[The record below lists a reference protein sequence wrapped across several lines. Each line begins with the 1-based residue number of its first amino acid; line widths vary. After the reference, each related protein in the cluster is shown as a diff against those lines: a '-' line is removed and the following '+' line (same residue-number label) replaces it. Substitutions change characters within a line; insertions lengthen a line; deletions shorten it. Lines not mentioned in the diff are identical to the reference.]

1 MKTALV
7 AGGTG
12 LIGNQLLQMLL
23 ASDRYDQVKAI
34 TRTDLPMNHAKLVQI
49 KVDFRRLDDFKDALT
64 ADDVFCCLGTT
75 MAKARSEK
83 KFREVDYDYP
93 MALASLSLAQGA
105 KQFLLVSAL
114 GANKQSS
121 IFYNLVKGQ
130 LEEAVTKLEF
140 RTIHIFRP
148 SLLLGPRAE
157 HRSAEEAA
165 KFFYKIFGSLIPAK
179 YKAIGADKVAKAMI
193 HFATQEERGIW
204 IHESRDLQRF

>member
-7 AGGTG
+7 AGSTG
-12 LIGNQLLQMLL
+12 LIGKQLVQLLL
-23 ASDRYDQVKAI
+23 AGSDYDQVKAI
-34 TRTDLPMNHAKLVQI
+34 TRTDLSLTHARLVQVN
-49 KVDFRRLDDFKDALT
+49 VDFRRLDDLKEILK

-75 MAKARSEK
+75 MAKARSEE

-93 MALASLSLAQGA
+93 LALARLTLEQGA

-114 GANKQSS
+114 GASKQSS
-121 IFYNLVKGQ
+121 FFYNQVKGQ
-130 LEEAVTKLEF
+130 LEDAVTRLGF
-140 RTIHIFRP
+140 QTIHIFRP

-165 KFFYKIFGSLIPAK
+165 KFFYKVFGFLIPAR
-179 YKAIGADKVAKAMI
+179 YKAIRADKVAKAMI